1 VGNVTSFLRKVH
13 QTITRF
19 KLLGRGERIL
29 IGVSGGADSM
39 ALLHALAE
47 IRHEWGISLMVAYLD
62 HGLRR
67 EAAEERV
74 FVGKAAADLG
84 LPFVAGKADVGAL
97 KRERRLPLQ
106 EAAREAR
113 YTFLM
118 KAARDAQSDKIAL
131 GHTADDQAESVL
143 MRILRGSGARGLS
156 GIPPKRGEIF
166 IRPLIAVGRG
176 EIESYLRQKNIS
188 YRDDVSNR
196 NLHFLRNRIRREL
209 LPELEK
215 YNPQIRRI
223 LVQMADHFRMEEEYW
238 RTWVQERLST
248 GGHDPGKGILILDI
262 PGLAG
267 LPIPLRLRLFRG
279 AIEKIL
285 GHLRGFGFSHFWAIE
300 NLWQNPAPN
309 KEIRLP
315 NGIRVFKSYEVLK
328 ISFEGEKI
336 GSFEFA
342 VPGPGIVELRETK
355 ERMRFSILKKAEVKI
370 SKRAEDSSRI
380 AFLEYDRLHFPLT
393 VRSFRAGDKFQPL
406 GMEGGKKVKD
416 FFMDRKIP
424 LVERRKI
431 PLLFSD
437 DKLLWVGG
445 LRIDHRFRVKPTTR
459 QVLRVEIL

>member
-1 VGNVTSFLRKVH
+1 VISFLRKVQ

-19 KLLGRGERIL
+19 ELLGRGERIL

-39 ALLHALAE
+39 ALLHTLAE
-47 IRHEWGISLMVAYLD
+47 IRHEWGISLRVAYLD

-67 EAAEERV
+67 EAAEEKV

-113 YTFLM
+113 YDFLI
-118 KAARDAQSDKIAL
+118 KAARDSQADKIAL

-143 MRILRGSGARGLS
+143 MRLLRGSGARGLS

-166 IRPLIAVGRG
+166 IRPLIAVGRKD
-176 EIESYLRQKNIS
+176 IESYLRQKNIS

-223 LVQMADHFRMEEEYW
+223 LVQMADHFRLEEEYW
-238 RTWVQERLST
+238 RTLVQEKFST
-248 GGHDPGKGILILDI
+248 VGHEPGKGTLILDI

-267 LPIPLRLRLFRG
+267 LPIPLRLRLFREG
-279 AIEKIL
+279 IEKIL

-315 NGIRVFKSYEVLK
+315 NGIRIFKSYGILK
-328 ISFEGEKI
+328 IFIAGEEIPPFEY
-336 GSFEFA
+336 A
-342 VPGPGIVELRETK
+342 VPGPGIVEIRETK
-355 ERMRFSILKKAEVKI
+355 KGLRFSILKKAKVNLP
-370 SKRAEDSSRI
+370 KRGEDSSRI
-380 AFLEYDRLHFPLT
+380 AFLEFDRLHFPLT
-393 VRSFRAGDKFQPL
+393 IRSFRAGDKFQPL

-424 LVERRKI
+424 LTERRKI
-431 PLLFSD
+431 PLLFGN

-459 QVLRVEIL
+459 QVLKVEIL